1 MTMARIQTQ
10 PAAQRITLA
19 DGPTIKMAHL
29 MRRAGFGATR
39 DELDRALAKGY
50 ENTVEEL
57 LHPLD
62 QPDLEIED
70 LIRRY
75 HVDQNSLMLL
85 ESSQSY
91 WLYRII
97 NSRRPLEEKIALFW
111 HGVFATAY
119 GKLNHAKAVVNQTH
133 TFRRYGLGKF
143 SDILLALSR
152 DPAMIFW
159 LDNKDNHKDA
169 PNENYGRELLELFS
183 MGIGNY
189 TEADVKSAARAFT
202 GWTIANTDYM
212 SIRAS
217 RDSFWPYGRIDW
229 QFRYREEDHDDTDKI
244 FLGESG
250 AFNGREV
257 IDIIVR
263 QPATARFIAGKLYQ
277 FFVADQP
284 DAAAI
289 DILATEFTNTG
300 GDISAVLRCLFLSDF
315 FVADAVRLARVK
327 SPAELVGSTARL
339 AGSHRFPEWT
349 IVNLAMDV
357 NFMGQEILNPPTV
370 EGWHS
375 GMEWIDTG
383 NLVERI
389 NAAGIEMRD
398 TSLPGIR
405 SIINRVQASKPVLA
419 PREFVLACL
428 DAVSMFEV
436 SENTMESLV
445 ALAAPWG
452 EVRFDRSDAIGC
464 AEQRVTDMLQ
474 LIVASREYQLA

>member
-1 MTMARIQTQ
+1 MT
-10 PAAQRITLA
+10 
-19 DGPTIKMAHL
+19 
-29 MRRAGFGATR
+29 
-39 DELDRALAKGY
+39 
-50 ENTVEEL
+50 
-57 LHPLD
+57 
-62 QPDLEIED
+62 
-70 LIRRY
+70 
-75 HVDQNSLMLL
+75 
-85 ESSQSY
+85 
-91 WLYRII
+91 
-97 NSRRPLEEKIALFW
+97 
-111 HGVFATAY
+111 
-119 GKLNHAKAVVNQTH
+119 GK
-133 TFRRYGLGKF
+133 
-143 SDILLALSR
+143 
-152 DPAMIFW
+152 
-159 LDNKDNHKDA
+159 
-169 PNENYGRELLELFS
+169 
-183 MGIGNY
+183 
-189 TEADVKSAARAFT
+189 
-202 GWTIANTDYM
+202 
-212 SIRAS
+212 
-217 RDSFWPYGRIDW
+217 
-229 QFRYREEDHDDTDKI
+229 FRYREEDHDDTDKI

-405 SIINRVQASKPVLA
+405 SIINRVQASKPVLGA
-419 PREFVLACL
+419 QGVRPRVPRRREHVRG
-428 DAVSMFEV
+428 VGEH
-436 SENTMESLV
+436 NGESGGIGS
-445 ALAAPWG
+445 ALG
-452 EVRFDRSDAIGC
+452 
-464 AEQRVTDMLQ
+464 
-474 LIVASREYQLA
+474 